1 MKESSA
7 SYLLNSTNVL
17 SFATIYAGFTGVLLW
32 LSSVFAGYMDNWFH
46 LNNMTNT
53 ISLNRRINYVIG
65 FEKSKKIALFLE
77 KNIASLTANISL
89 AFLLG
94 LIPIIGAFFGLYL
107 DVRHVTLSAGN
118 VALGAAYYGTDVF
131 QMWDLWLS
139 LIGLFLIGII
149 NVGVSFA
156 LALWVALKAKNI
168 KASQQRDILKALLHI
183 LVTNPRCFFLPPKE
197 Q

>member
-1 MKESSA
+1 M
-7 SYLLNSTNVL
+7 
-17 SFATIYAGFTGVLLW
+17 
-32 LSSVFAGYMDNWFH
+32 
-46 LNNMTNT
+46 
-53 ISLNRRINYVIG
+53 
-65 FEKSKKIALFLE
+65 
-77 KNIASLTANISL
+77 
-89 AFLLG
+89 
-94 LIPIIGAFFGLYL
+94 
-107 DVRHVTLSAGN
+107 
-118 VALGAAYYGTDVF
+118 ALGAAYYGTDVF

>member
-1 MKESSA
+1 
-7 SYLLNSTNVL
+7 
-17 SFATIYAGFTGVLLW
+17 
-32 LSSVFAGYMDNWFH
+32 
-46 LNNMTNT
+46 
-53 ISLNRRINYVIG
+53 
-65 FEKSKKIALFLE
+65 
-77 KNIASLTANISL
+77 
-89 AFLLG
+89 
-94 LIPIIGAFFGLYL
+94 
-107 DVRHVTLSAGN
+107 
-118 VALGAAYYGTDVF
+118 
-131 QMWDLWLS
+131 MWDLWLS